1 MCNHDIDIDLIS
13 FFFAYHMCVC
23 VCGAEPVSSVIL
35 YWEENERT
43 IVNVCIEVCI
53 HKRRER
59 ESESSKKCNKSRFV
73 C

>member
-1 MCNHDIDIDLIS
+1 MCNHDIDTDLIS
-13 FFFAYHMCVC
+13 FFFACHMCVC

-53 HKRRER
+53 HKGRER
-59 ESESSKKCNKSRFV
+59 EREWKQ
-73 C
+73 